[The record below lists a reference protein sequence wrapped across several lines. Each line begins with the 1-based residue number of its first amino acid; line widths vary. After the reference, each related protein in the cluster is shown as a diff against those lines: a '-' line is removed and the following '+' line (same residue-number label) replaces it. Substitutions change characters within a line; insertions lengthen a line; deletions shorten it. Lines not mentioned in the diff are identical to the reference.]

1 LGKRSTVV
9 LNLGLENYEALLER
23 HGQWVRWRTATKC
36 PCAPQ
41 ETGEPNIHC
50 KRCGGR
56 GIIYGYQAKLTVTE
70 TLMVDISGIVEVSEE
85 YADCELDFIYDYK
98 RVIFKN
104 AVKTGRYITLNSET
118 PIVKGT
124 YVYAVM
130 TKETAA
136 RVSEAAC
143 ENEGGGYYRVSGLR
157 SCRDGID
164 GLYHTAPGD
173 IIKIDKIIDAAGV
186 EYHIKEF
193 RTDLF
198 LLGDPVMPETTEPR
212 ENDDPS
218 PAPPTEITE
227 PLTAYGVEY
236 IPPFIFALLNQN
248 LSKQDTETMIQNQG
262 DAVVTFPYNCDV
274 AESDVL
280 TVLSGAVIEKD
291 VVKRVSGTDD
301 TLAAFFVQDV
311 ISCIGADREYKQG
324 IDFILTGTNRIR
336 WACED
341 APEPHENY
349 SVSYKVNPTYVVI
362 KEIPQLRTSEN
373 QRLPKK
379 VVVKWY
385 TSYSEKKGVNLQ

>member
-1 LGKRSTVV
+1 
-9 LNLGLENYEALLER
+9 
-23 HGQWVRWRTATKC
+23 
-36 PCAPQ
+36 
-41 ETGEPNIHC
+41 
-50 KRCGGR
+50 
-56 GIIYGYQAKLTVTE
+56 
-70 TLMVDISGIVEVSEE
+70 MVDISGIVEVSEE

-98 RVIFKN
+98 GIVFQN
-104 AVKTGRYITLNSET
+104 AVKTGKYITLNSET

-130 TKETAA
+130 TKKTVAQ
-136 RVSEAAC
+136 VSEAAC

-157 SCRDGID
+157 SRRDGID

-173 IIKIDKIIDAAGV
+173 IIKIDKIVDATGV

-198 LLGDPVMPETTEPR
+198 LLGDPIMPETTEPA
-212 ENDDPS
+212 ENEE
-218 PAPPTEITE
+218 PAPAPLPEITE

-236 IPPFIFALLNQN
+236 IPPFIFALSNQN
-248 LSKQDTETMIQNQG
+248 LTKADTEAMINNHVE
-262 DAVVTFPYNCDV
+262 AVVTFPYNCDV

-291 VVKRVSGTDD
+291 IIKRVSGNDD

-324 IDFILTGTNRIR
+324 VDFILTGTNRIR
-336 WACED
+336 WICED